1 MILSM
6 TAYAIAQKAAPEW
19 DVTIEI
25 RSVNNRFLDLT
36 LRVPNGY
43 GELEEAIKKEI
54 TRRFTRGRIE
64 IKLQITRCGGQTAGF
79 IVDEA
84 LADAYIRLID
94 ALKERYGIDEPL
106 SLKHLLAIPG
116 LIRQGEAA
124 WNPREVWPIV
134 SGCLEEAISSFW
146 EMRKREGDYIA
157 ADLATRLDTIE
168 TRLKEIEVAAADLS
182 EIYRQR
188 LTDRIQNLT
197 SATTPLDPVRITQ
210 EVALMAERSDISE
223 ELVRAASHLNQ
234 FRFFMRD
241 PEPAGKKLNFLLQ
254 ELNREVNTV
263 GSKADRTAIS
273 HRVVELKTEIEKIR
287 EQIQN
292 IE

>member
-6 TAYAIAQKAAPEW
+6 TAYGVAQKVAPEW

-25 RSVNNRFLDLT
+25 RSVNNRFLDLAV
-36 LRVPNGY
+36 RVPAGY

-64 IKLQITRCGGQTAGF
+64 IKLQITRFAGQAPGF
-79 IVDEA
+79 VVDEA
-84 LADAYIRLID
+84 LADAFIRLMNT
-94 ALKERYGIDEPL
+94 LKERYEIEEPL
-106 SLKHLLAIPG
+106 SLRHLVGIPG
-116 LIRQGEAA
+116 LIRLGDSTQ
-124 WNPREVWPIV
+124 NPQEIWPIV

-146 EMRKREGDYIA
+146 EMRKREGDFIA
-157 ADLATRLDTIE
+157 ADLVVRLDTIE
-168 TRLKEIEVAAADLS
+168 ALLKEIETAAGDLP

-188 LTDRIQNLT
+188 MTDRIQLLT
-197 SATTPLDPVRITQ
+197 SGTTALDPIRIAQ
-210 EVALMAERSDISE
+210 EVALMAEKSDISE
-223 ELVRAASHLNQ
+223 EIVRAASHLKQ
-234 FRFFMRD
+234 FRSFMSD
-241 PEPAGKKLNFLLQ
+241 PEPAGKRLNFLLQ
-254 ELNREVNTV
+254 ELNREANTI

-273 HRVVELKTEIEKIR
+273 HRAVEMKSEIEKIR